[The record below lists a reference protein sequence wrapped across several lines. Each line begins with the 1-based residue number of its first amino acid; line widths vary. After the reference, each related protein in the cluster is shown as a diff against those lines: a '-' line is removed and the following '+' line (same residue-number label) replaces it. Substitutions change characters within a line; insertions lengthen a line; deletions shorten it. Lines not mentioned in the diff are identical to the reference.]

1 MFINKL
7 TLSVKKI
14 LRGNSTDINYTILI
28 SILLIRL
35 ASTMY
40 SLLRTVLKS
49 ISIGFSTVSIL
60 KFES

>member
-14 LRGNSTDINYTILI
+14 LRGNSADINYTILI
-28 SILLIRL
+28 SVLLIRL